1 MEIILVPLKAIVFFD
16 PHDYVQHCEDNGT
29 NPSLDGFHEYVSNEM
44 KRKGCNTPYIEKD
57 WSEHYSSYL
66 IKDEDDDEDY
76 DAEFDAASYT

>member
-1 MEIILVPLKAIVFFD
+1 MAIALSKKLK
-16 PHDYVQHCEDNGT
+16 QKQNLNLT
-29 NPSLDGFHEYVSNEM
+29 PSLKKSIDLLQLSRYELIKKIENYVIEN
-44 KRKGCNTPYIEKD
+44 PFIEKD